1 LVVSGQP
8 GARVESEHK
17 GKYKEYCFRPFESI
31 NQEIVV
37 NNEDFKRFE
46 SIHSNSVDYVDLWA
60 PILKSG
66 KPIPVFY
73 NNMNDEHCNIGLT
86 MMFRYP
92 TEHNVEDNIPKEL
105 QDKTIKDMADLIFGY
120 AEDNDSLKG
129 RVQFGHAFLHT
140 EEQEGNM
147 KGKVCVG
154 NEVPY
159 ILSTPHA
166 SYYPIYLKSDN
177 TENPVP
183 VTWRSGSAIIS
194 GFKRYP
200 VLGKTCAPQ
209 LGNDA
214 NTNMLSKM
222 CPLKAGSVFK
232 SKVVFHNLRPAELG
246 ALLYT
251 ITLLDYHQLG
261 GCKPYGYG
269 AVKIEPTLTLRRE
282 NTPLATYKEYVDKFK
297 NLFTENSDS
306 IKQLKEMANGI
317 EKDNLRNEF
326 KYMSMSTDSESNEF
340 KIAKDNGE
348 YLGYFTQI
356 KESRRW

>member
-1 LVVSGQP
+1 
-8 GARVESEHK
+8 
-17 GKYKEYCFRPFESI
+17 
-31 NQEIVV
+31 
-37 NNEDFKRFE
+37 
-46 SIHSNSVDYVDLWA
+46 
-60 PILKSG
+60 
-66 KPIPVFY
+66 
-73 NNMNDEHCNIGLT
+73 
-86 MMFRYP
+86 
-92 TEHNVEDNIPKEL
+92 
-105 QDKTIKDMADLIFGY
+105 
-120 AEDNDSLKG
+120 
-129 RVQFGHAFLHT
+129 
-140 EEQEGNM
+140 
-147 KGKVCVG
+147 
-154 NEVPY
+154 
-159 ILSTPHA
+159 
-166 SYYPIYLKSDN
+166 
-177 TENPVP
+177 
-183 VTWRSGSAIIS
+183 
-194 GFKRYP
+194 
-200 VLGKTCAPQ
+200 
-209 LGNDA
+209 
-214 NTNMLSKM
+214 MLSKM